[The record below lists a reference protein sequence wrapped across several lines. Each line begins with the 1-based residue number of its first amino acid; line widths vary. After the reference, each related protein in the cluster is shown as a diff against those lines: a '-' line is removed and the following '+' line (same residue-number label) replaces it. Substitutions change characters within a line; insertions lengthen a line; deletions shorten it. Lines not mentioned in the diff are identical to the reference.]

1 MLQGS
6 HESEQVQVPKL
17 KRLIYVSCGF
27 DALERDLRELIGSG
41 KWKIK
46 SADGFILFPGSEH
59 IETVVVLDAISG
71 KDGAPNKIDKI
82 DKIKRGYTEGDA
94 DADEDEDEEEEEE
107 EEGVVEIDLN
117 NLNKSAE
124 NMISVRDGTY
134 TAAKVKVKTNKS
146 IDAKEEKEQKG
157 GNDAWVSQ
165 RKPRAGAGAGGRGRK
180 WEDRHK

>member
-82 DKIKRGYTEGDA
+82 DKIKRGYTEGDS
-94 DADEDEDEEEEEE
+94 DADEDEE

-134 TAAKVKVKTNKS
+134 TAAKAKVKTNKS

-165 RKPRAGAGAGGRGRK
+165 RKPRAGAGGGGRK